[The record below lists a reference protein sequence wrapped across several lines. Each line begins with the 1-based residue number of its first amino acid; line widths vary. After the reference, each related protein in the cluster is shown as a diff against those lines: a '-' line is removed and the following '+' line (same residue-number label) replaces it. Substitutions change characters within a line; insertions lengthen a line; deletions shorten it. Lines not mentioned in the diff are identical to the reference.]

1 MRIYTCI
8 FQAKCSQDY
17 NTTELFLFT
26 MSQLFYHMCVVVE
39 TLPQDCVDNGLV
51 LLLHLLTKFKD
62 TSSLKNKQKDGVKRR
77 TRPKENDGEKL
88 NSKMVKNLENSM
100 LSSINALP
108 DIFEEKHMLLKK
120 LNE

>member
-17 NTTELFLFT
+17 NTTKLFLFT
-26 MSQLFYHMCVVVE
+26 MSQLFHHMCVVLE
-39 TLPQDCVDNGLV
+39 TLPQDCVDSGLV

-62 TSSLKNKQKDGVKRR
+62 TSSLKNKQKDGVKGR
-77 TRPKENDGEKL
+77 TRPKENDEEKL

-100 LSSINALP
+100 LISVNALP
-108 DIFEEKHMLLKK
+108 DIFEEKHMLVKK